1 MAKSRGMSSRVIG
14 ECANLTGRS
23 DAEIKLILGAAMAAV
38 AATLAIQT
46 AKILVDIGPPPRRGT
61 DVSRR

>member
-1 MAKSRGMSSRVIG
+1 MAKGKGMSSRVIA